1 MALRRPSSLSLNGSW
16 QLIGRNPRDEATLSL
31 KGTVPGHVHP
41 DLLRQGLLPDPFWR
55 DNADQ
60 CQWVEQWEWTYQ
72 RSFDLPAGAEE
83 HQAVLEFSGIDT
95 FASIELNGKLLGR
108 TSNMFVPVRFQVGAL
123 LRLRGNILRV
133 CIDPIWRHVADKPS
147 DADCAFENHERLHVR
162 RLQCTFHWDWV
173 HRFVS
178 AGLWRGVTLH
188 FHKQARIADLFAST
202 ISIQPASDWPTS
214 RTATSARLR
223 VRLSVEREAEDPLTV
238 DLRMTAPEGGII
250 WQTIRQV
257 DDKEMVVQIEKPQ
270 LWWPNGLG
278 GQPLHTLGATLRN
291 AELEELDHQEITLGI
306 RTVKIR
312 RDLDAPGSDEEKR
325 TRELRAVRPKE
336 EIRNS
341 TDPGESFTLLVNGE
355 PVFLKGGNWVPAD
368 PWPSRITPEHYE
380 RLVGLA
386 AEANLNC
393 LRVWGG
399 GIYELPDFWA
409 ACNRLGILV
418 CHDFQMACGQYPEQ
432 EPAFMEGLRIEAPA
446 VIRQLRNHPA
456 LAWWIGDNENRMKF
470 DFDDPSSPGTRVVN
484 EAIRPALLELDPDR
498 PLALSSPFGGRPNN
512 CLTIGDCH
520 QSAFAI
526 DQAGLN
532 RDWRGYRNWFSDAI
546 GRLNTECIT
555 AGVPTLRSIRRFL
568 AEEDI
573 ADPQSPMWYFH
584 TKDNPYT
591 DTRIFDALRISGER
605 LLGPSENPSEFVA
618 KLGYLQVE
626 FARLT
631 LEAARRWKG
640 YNWGLL
646 FWMFNDCW
654 PATGWSFVDY
664 YGMPKPAWF
673 ALKRACQPVIGSI
686 EENAGNF
693 RFWVCNDRLDPFVG
707 AVSVKI
713 QPWSGSSQTL
723 RQLPVTVSA
732 NASACCLEISKTELP
747 PEFHEKRAVL
757 VMEIMVGDQRADRA
771 WYFSGLPSEMAPPP
785 VRLEA
790 ELEMTQ
796 PGRGEVVLRSPGY
809 ARVVTID
816 TELDVADNYF
826 DLLPGETRRIGW
838 RAQSECNQAI
848 ALTCWNA
855 AGEPIQ
861 VKHPL

>member
-1 MALRRPSSLSLNGSW
+1 
-16 QLIGRNPRDEATLSL
+16 
-31 KGTVPGHVHP
+31 
-41 DLLRQGLLPDPFWR
+41 
-55 DNADQ
+55 
-60 CQWVEQWEWTYQ
+60 
-72 RSFDLPAGAEE
+72 
-83 HQAVLEFSGIDT
+83 
-95 FASIELNGKLLGR
+95 
-108 TSNMFVPVRFQVGAL
+108 
-123 LRLRGNILRV
+123 
-133 CIDPIWRHVADKPS
+133 
-147 DADCAFENHERLHVR
+147 
-162 RLQCTFHWDWV
+162 
-173 HRFVS
+173 
-178 AGLWRGVTLH
+178 
-188 FHKQARIADLFAST
+188 
-202 ISIQPASDWPTS
+202 
-214 RTATSARLR
+214 
-223 VRLSVEREAEDPLTV
+223 
-238 DLRMTAPEGGII
+238 
-250 WQTIRQV
+250 
-257 DDKEMVVQIEKPQ
+257 
-270 LWWPNGLG
+270 
-278 GQPLHTLGATLRN
+278 
-291 AELEELDHQEITLGI
+291 
-306 RTVKIR
+306 
-312 RDLDAPGSDEEKR
+312 
-325 TRELRAVRPKE
+325 
-336 EIRNS
+336 
-341 TDPGESFTLLVNGE
+341 
-355 PVFLKGGNWVPAD
+355 
-368 PWPSRITPEHYE
+368 
-380 RLVGLA
+380 
-386 AEANLNC
+386 
-393 LRVWGG
+393 
-399 GIYELPDFWA
+399 
-409 ACNRLGILV
+409 
-418 CHDFQMACGQYPEQ
+418 
-432 EPAFMEGLRIEAPA
+432 MEGLRIEAPA

-673 ALKRACQPVIGSI
+673 ALKRVCQPVIGSI

-707 AVSVKI
+707 EVSVKI

-732 NASACCLEISKTELP
+732 NASACCLEIPKTELP

-838 RAQSECNQAI
+838 RAQSGCNLAI